1 MANTQFFF
9 MARVIAGGC
18 VHCPCSL
25 HSTPQGVGFLNILL
39 TSQVPEAESHAQA
52 TELGRG
58 IDYLWVFMG
67 IR

>member
-1 MANTQFFF
+1 

-25 HSTPQGVGFLNILL
+25 HSTPQGAGFLNILL
-39 TSQVPEAESHAQA
+39 TSKVPEAESLAQA